1 MTALRFQD
9 RGKTSDKHGLNPF
22 EGQHKASAIRIRLVT
37 EPSLKQPNIHL
48 YYKTRDVNST
58 AQLD

>member
-9 RGKTSDKHGLNPF
+9 RRKTSDIHSLNPF
-22 EGQHKASAIRIRLVT
+22 KGQLKASAIRIRLVT
-37 EPSLKQPNIHL
+37 EPSLEQPNVHL

-58 AQLD
+58 AQLN